1 MNMSFQAR
9 PFAFDR
15 VFAMPRAGKPVSNEP
30 PELTALR
37 EELEQLKLQMDAN
50 LAMARA
56 DGFEAGLAQARGETA
71 AALLAATD
79 ALHVSIEAIEGEY
92 EVIEERLS
100 KAAADVALAA
110 ADELAARA
118 VETDPARAID
128 EAIGRVLTQV
138 ARGQEL
144 HIHVHPA
151 LTEQMEALIAH
162 RKSSDRRRLSL
173 TLVPD
178 ASLALG
184 DALIS
189 WEQGGLALDAA
200 ARRQAVL
207 AELGLLVEGAEEVP
221 AGSAGSTDSSLPLR

>member
-1 MNMSFQAR
+1 MDMSFQAR

-15 VFAMPRAGKPVSNEP
+15 VFAMPRPGRSAVNESP
-30 PELTALR
+30 DLAALR
-37 EELEQLKLQMDAN
+37 EELEQLKLQMDAS
-50 LAMARA
+50 LAIARA
-56 DGFEAGLAQARGETA
+56 DGFEAGLVQARGETA

-100 KAAADVALAA
+100 KAAADVAMAA

-118 VETDPARAID
+118 VESHPARAID

-151 LTEQMEALIAH
+151 LIDQMEALIAQ

-173 TLVPD
+173 TLIADPTQ
-178 ASLALG
+178 ALG

-207 AELGLLVEGAEEVP
+207 SELGLLATGAGAAPEGVF
-221 AGSAGSTDSSLPLR
+221 SQDRKS